1 MFMEHIVVLIILLGS
16 TTAKN
21 ALTEALLCC
30 YYGCWTLLAGLFAT
44 ETMCQLCQIGIS
56 EYKRNRQTQNCLRV
70 QQLIK
75 IKLMAIQFSFYSS
88 LKNPIQKSISS
99 SYLYQYIQKLLDKT
113 SFVSCSMTQ
122 LLLGKHEGI
131 YFNFPYSVFY
141 LFTNN
146 LEKI

>member
-56 EYKRNRQTQNCLRV
+56 EYKKKQTDSELPTCVATNQN
-70 QQLIK
+70 QIND
-75 IKLMAIQFSFYSS
+75 
-88 LKNPIQKSISS
+88 NPIFILFKFEKSNSKKSISS
-99 SYLYQYIQKLLDKT
+99 YSYYIQKLLDKT